1 MWPFKKTRKPEVCEE
16 ALAAKIHSEIE
27 QKTAE
32 TELVEAKVQAEQ
44 IAKINKRNHFSEAL
58 THAFKERRV

>member
-1 MWPFKKTRKPEVCEE
+1 MWPFKKNRKPAVCEE
-16 ALAAKIHSEIE
+16 ALAAKIQSEIE

-32 TELVEAKVQAEQ
+32 IELVEAQVQAEK

-58 THAFKERRV
+58 THAFKERHA